1 MLEFMNVVT
10 LRAVFAAQ
18 KSGHLPGYLGSTI
31 RGIMGHCFREF
42 VCHTP
47 DARCIDCVKQYNCS
61 YVHSFSNTGGKG
73 GAINPFVLYPHTQD
87 KTEWRSGDE
96 CKFDITLFG
105 YAAEQPQ
112 IYMDALLGMA
122 KKGWGSGRIP
132 FELKWVTDSDTG
144 RLLYADGTIW
154 MRNLTPHAMRI
165 HEGNARA
172 AFISFRT
179 PVRIISGGELF
190 SDLPFHVLMRFLAG
204 RFSLVTQVCTDF
216 VMELELEEM
225 LKMAKQIT
233 TISQEWRNVDFTRYS
248 MNQKNHKLELPAR
261 IGWALYEGNLTPFVP
276 YLEAGRY
283 LQVGKNTTIGFGNYD
298 VYYDGEVSD
307 DRR

>member
-1 MLEFMNVVT
+1 MFEFMDVVT
-10 LRAVFAAQ
+10 LRVVFAAQ
-18 KSGHLPGYLGSTI
+18 GSGHLPGYLGSTI

-42 VCHTP
+42 VCHTL
-47 DARCIDCVKQYNCS
+47 DTRCINCEMQHSCS
-61 YVHSFSNTGGKG
+61 YVNGFSNTGGKG

-87 KTEWRSGDE
+87 KTEWRHGDE
-96 CKFDITLFG
+96 CKFDLTLFG
-105 YAAEQPQ
+105 YAAERPQ

-122 KKGWGSGRIP
+122 KKGWGSERIP
-132 FELKWVTDSDTG
+132 FALKRITDSDTG
-144 RLLYADGTIW
+144 RLLYAGGTIW
-154 MRNLTPHAMRI
+154 MRNLTPHTMRI

-172 AFISFRT
+172 ALVSFRT
-179 PVRIISGGELF
+179 PVRIISGEELF
-190 SDLPFHVLMRFLAG
+190 SELPFHVLMRFLAG
-204 RFSLVTQVCTDF
+204 RLSLVTQVCTDF
-216 VMELELEEM
+216 VMELEQEEM
-225 LKMAKQIT
+225 LKQAKQIT
-233 TISQEWRNVDFTRYS
+233 TVSQEWRKVDFTRYS

-298 VYYDGEVSD
+298 VYYDGEVCN